1 MGFKL
6 SDWVKWRLDS
16 KRNTFV
22 VITGEGQ
29 SGKTSLGM
37 VLCMKTFKDFDLDCI
52 AFPAE
57 RFLELI
63 KNRPNSAILLEDA
76 GVGWGSANW
85 KSKVN
90 RAISYAAQTC
100 GLKHQLIVLTAPSIY
115 MLDPNARRLMQI
127 QIDMK
132 DRGFGII
139 SKVKENKRTKQLIF
153 APLKFKFNGHTTR
166 IPSYRVG
173 RPPEEMFLEF
183 EERKNRY
190 LDGFYS
196 GLIQEVKVKDSDEMN
211 EVYRDYE
218 VIGSYRKV
226 ARKRGISE
234 SKAYRLIKQWEIENK

>member
-52 AFPAE
+52 TFPAE

-100 GLKHQLIVLTAPSIY
+100 GLKHQLIVLTTPSIY

-127 QIDMK
+127 QIDSYQNPMIHF
-132 DRGFGII
+132 RYPLY
-139 SKVKENKRTKQLIF
+139 SKRTKQLIF
-153 APLKFKFNGHTTR
+153 APLKFKFNGHTNR
-166 IPSYRVG
+166 ISSYRVG
-173 RPPEEMFLEF
+173 RPPEEMFSEF
-183 EERKNRY
+183 EKRKEVY

>member
-1 MGFKL
+1 
-6 SDWVKWRLDS
+6 
-16 KRNTFV
+16 
-22 VITGEGQ
+22 
-29 SGKTSLGM
+29 M

-52 AFPAE
+52 TFPAE

-153 APLKFKFNGHTTR
+153 APLKFKFNGHTNR
-166 IPSYRVG
+166 ISSYRVG
-173 RPPEEMFLEF
+173 RPPEEMFSEF
-183 EERKNRY
+183 EKRKEVY

-196 GLIQEVKVKDSDEMN
+196 GLIRDVKTKDNDEIRKVH
-211 EVYRDYE
+211 EDYKL
-218 VIGSYRKV
+218 IGSYRGV
-226 ARKRGISE
+226 AKKRGISIN
-234 SKAYRLIKQWEIENK
+234 KAYRLNKQWEIENK